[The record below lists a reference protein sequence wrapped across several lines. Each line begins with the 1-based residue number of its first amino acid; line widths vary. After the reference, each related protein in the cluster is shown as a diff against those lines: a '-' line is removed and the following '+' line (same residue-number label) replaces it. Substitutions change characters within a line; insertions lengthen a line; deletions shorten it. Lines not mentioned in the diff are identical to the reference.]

1 MAALEVRTDS
11 DRATKALGE
20 KLGRLL
26 RPGDLVALTGA
37 LGAGKTCFTQ
47 GLAQG
52 LGIKAAVT
60 SPTFV
65 LIKEYAGPIPLY
77 HFDAYRLSGPEEFLM
92 LGSAEYFAG
101 AGVCVVEWADRVAE
115 ALPEDRIEVEIR
127 YLPDNPEGRLI
138 RFTGRGRRSRSV
150 VEELKRGLRAGN

>member
-1 MAALEVRTDS
+1 LVALEVRTDS

-26 RPGDLVALTGA
+26 KSGDLVALTGA

-52 LGIKAAVT
+52 LGIKEAVT

-65 LIKEYAGPIPLY
+65 LIKEYAGPISLY
-77 HFDAYRLSGPEEFLM
+77 HFDAYRLNDPEEFLA

-101 AGVCVVEWADRVAE
+101 TGVCVVEWADRVAE
-115 ALPEDRIEVEIR
+115 TLPEDRIEVEIR

-138 RFTGRGRRSRSV
+138 RLTGRGRRSQSV
-150 VEELKRGLRAGN
+150 VEELKRGLRTGN